1 MSLMMR
7 ERLMFQILYRR
18 FACCVLT
25 QGRIHIYIPKHCF
38 FFFFSWIVSLITYVP
53 IRTNNSLKMGLM
65 VTFSPNFISEG
76 KMRDEAVADQI

>member
-7 ERLMFQILYRR
+7 ERLMFQILYR
-18 FACCVLT
+18 
-25 QGRIHIYIPKHCF
+25 
-38 FFFFSWIVSLITYVP
+38 
-53 IRTNNSLKMGLM
+53 RTNNSLKMGLM

>member
-18 FACCVLT
+18 FVCCVLT

-38 FFFFSWIVSLITYVP
+38 FFVFSLDCFTDTYVP
-53 IRTNNSLKMGLM
+53 VRTNNSLKMGLM

-76 KMRDEAVADQI
+76 KMRNEAVADQI